1 MYFYW
6 KISYSENLLYT
17 APGQPGGTKTLSE
30 GGGGWPLPGP
40 TLATALYCC
49 RFILSASCIRYIFVN
64 IIVSKYNCIFFVYKL
79 LVFYK

>member
-30 GGGGWPLPGP
+30 GGGAGP
-40 TLATALYCC
+40 SLAPRWLRPCTAADL
-49 RFILSASCIRYIFVN
+49 F
-64 IIVSKYNCIFFVYKL
+64 
-79 LVFYK
+79 